1 MAPACGYRLTVPDV
15 EWHNAA
21 PPANGHGLE
30 IDVRSTRVEFLA
42 MSMENPMSNTETV
55 NVTCDHGTHTAQIIR
70 MARGE

>member
-1 MAPACGYRLTVPDV
+1 VPDV
-15 EWHNAA
+15 EWHNVA

-55 NVTCDHGTHTAQIIR
+55 GVKYEHVTDRAQMFR